1 MCWLA
6 FQVASTRKDTMQ
18 IEWNGDIGT
27 SDLCDIIT
35 KRMVWWIKLDNGQA
49 AKVADVTVVINP
61 FPLPHQTH
69 YCNNEVTLSRPGLK
83 YPAEEKAHADAV
95 FAAGLWCGDMIA
107 KANAS
112 LHLPTEAQRKEV
124 R

>member
-1 MCWLA
+1 
-6 FQVASTRKDTMQ
+6 MQ

-95 FAAGLWCGDMIA
+95 FAVCGELLGDIRPA
-107 KANAS
+107 AS
-112 LHLPTEAQRKEV
+112 LIAVSALYKPEMKVEV
-124 R
+124 EITAMRG

>member
-1 MCWLA
+1 M
-6 FQVASTRKDTMQ
+6 REMDQ

-27 SDLCDIIT
+27 SNLCDIIT
-35 KRMVWWIKLDNGQA
+35 KRMVWWIKLSNGQA

-61 FPLPHQTH
+61 FPRPHQTN
-69 YCNNEVTLSRPGLK
+69 YCNHEVKLPRPGLK
-83 YPAEEKAHADAV
+83 YPAEEKAHSNAV

-112 LHLPTEAQRKEV
+112 AHRESGATNE
-124 R
+124 